1 MTITI
6 KTKQIKNKSK
16 TNQKQIKNKSH
27 KLTGRC
33 RKHRYT
39 RRGGKKGDPGWA
51 LRNPITGTKYRSK
64 ERKEYEAQEKEKLGK
79 LGSVINLSEEAQEK
93 ERKNPYSVI
102 NLSEIKKIEGGPNA
116 QEKKEDDSYKLG
128 KLGSEANLSEEK
140 GSVINL
146 SEEEQEK
153 KEPANPYSVINLSEI
168 KKIEGPIYVGYLEPT
183 KTLNKILTYQAPP
196 ILLLGDIHIGDT
208 KCNPDCNTNYGC
220 FSLYEKDDN
229 VTLLK
234 YLDEKASQT
243 NVKFDFFSEFW
254 FNEEEIINEIYK
266 STYSKRQNS
275 AIKSLEKISLFCHPD
290 RTTKEIINQCPYKNI
305 RFHMSDPRQSNY
317 KQRTNILEML
327 NNTATLEDFNTLC
340 HYLYSKFD
348 PIYILDLCKKYFR
361 KEGYTILEFIEE
373 PFYLEY
379 SVSLKEYKKLPKEI
393 QEIIVKNLKNPSLH
407 YTLFENSGLVLAS
420 TTAGE
425 LSWLDLSDLATSP
438 YDVSNTFF
446 LNYHKKIQYL
456 KSQSIN
462 TVVMLSRID
471 FNITVFTVDLYSI
484 CRLLKKPIT
493 KLGRNDTISSLSIV
507 YLGNTHIQN
516 IKLLLIDLYTINL
529 EKTDDNKCIAFIK
542 K

>member
-1 MTITI
+1 MTRTI
-6 KTKQIKNKSK
+6 KTKQIKNKLK

-196 ILLLGDIHIGDT
+196 ILLLGDRHIGDT
-208 KCNPDCNTNYGC
+208 KCNPGCNTNDGC

-234 YLDEKASQT
+234 YLDEKASQN
-243 NVKFDFFSEFW
+243 NVKFDFFSEDW
-254 FNEEEIINEIYK
+254 FDNTRINSNADFKTVYGINE
-266 STYSKRQNS
+266 TNS
-275 AIKSLEKISLFCHPD
+275 NNTGLSSLEKISLFCHPD
-290 RTTKEIINQCPYKNI
+290 RNTKEINQCPYKNI
-305 RFHMSDPRQSNY
+305 RFHMSDPRRSNIQ
-317 KQRTNILEML
+317 QRTDILEIL
-327 NNTATLEDFNTLC
+327 NDSATFEDFTQYC
-340 HYLYSKFD
+340 DFLYSTFD
-348 PIYILDLCKKYFR
+348 SNYILDLCKKYFR

-379 SVSLKEYKKLPKEI
+379 NVALKQYKKLPEEVKEI
-393 QEIIVKNLKNPSLH
+393 IKKNLNNNKEYIYKPH
-407 YTLFENSGLVLAS
+407 KYR
-420 TTAGE
+420 
-425 LSWLDLSDLATSP
+425 LDLSGLLT
-438 YDVSNTFF
+438 NTEIDSETFV
-446 LNYHKKIQYL
+446 LNYHTKIQNL
-456 KSQSIN
+456 EHNDDKTVWKDAIN
-462 TVVMLSRID
+462 RYIK
-471 FNITVFTVDLYSI
+471 IFTVDLYSI

-507 YLGNTHIQN
+507 YLGNIHIQN
-516 IKLLLIDLYTINL
+516 IKLLLIELYTINF
-529 EKTDDNKCIAFIK
+529 EKTDSNKCIAFIK